1 MYMGDTQVFTLM
13 LNTGSSDV
21 NGIQVNGKLRS
32 KFMVSAGTDDETIK
46 STALADER
54 IQKIIAGKEIRKVIV
69 VKDKLVN
76 IVV

>member
-1 MYMGDTQVFTLM
+1 
-13 LNTGSSDV
+13 
-21 NGIQVNGKLRS
+21 
-32 KFMVSAGTDDETIK
+32 MVK

-54 IQKIIAGKEIRKVIV
+54 VQKFINGKEIKKVIV